1 MRKHDRL
8 LSSSERNRFDR
19 NDSIKEEQV
28 DMDENPFVG
37 DRELGSD
44 DDDDGNDDD
53 GDNGGVN
60 DDYDYDDAIN
70 DDDNDDDDNCSL
82 NTSSSHHSNM
92 AQVNFIF
99 S

>member
-44 DDDDGNDDD
+44 DDDDDGNGDD

-70 DDDNDDDDNCSL
+70 DDDDDDNCSL